1 MSTIA
6 RFDGLEEN
14 RRYFEDETFL
24 AKAVSSMPPEP
35 LPLWRIAAPILV
47 FLVLLWLGHLPKR
60 PLLAI
65 LLHCCL
71 AVIAYAMLQ
80 DQFSVRLSKEYFTLG
95 HAPIAGLDNPTL
107 LGLAWGFLGGF
118 PGGIVLGIPLALAA
132 TLGPWPHVEPE
143 RAESCFRLLGGRG
156 SPSQPDRWSQRLVQC
171 GRGQHC
177 GRRTLD
183 LVDRIGTPAKLLY
196 CGLRSLWHLPWWPQQ
211 RTAVGR
217 LGKLSTSHQTATA
230 LHKIAECF

>member
-132 TLGPWPHVEPE
+132 TLGPWPHVEPNELNRALGCLVAGVALASLIAGVSAWYNAGVVNIVVGEPWTSWIALE
-143 RAESCFRLLGGRG
+143 RQRNFFIVACAHFGTYLGGLSG
-156 SPSQPDRWSQRLVQC
+156 GLLLVAWVSY
-171 GRGQHC
+171 
-177 GRRTLD
+177 RR
-183 LVDRIGTPAKLLY
+183 RIK
-196 CGLRSLWHLPWWPQQ
+196 QQ
-211 RTAVGR
+211 QLCT
-217 LGKLSTSHQTATA
+217 K
-230 LHKIAECF
+230 